1 MGNFC
6 GKPNANANGK
16 LSLKQWLGRISAPG
30 VTKEVARWTTRRS
43 RYAENVAAGATY
55 HMYFIAKDG
64 HLEHTFNLK
73 KNIVVRFAK
82 MCQGEL
88 SASHIRDSMVEY
100 MPLVLCM
107 RRSIPDMM
115 ADPSLKDRDILDN
128 FVGLCMCA
136 AYSWEEIAQEHHTNI
151 ELDPDRPNA
160 LYVDTICSDCRQG
173 GKMLEVLEGLT
184 TEKQIEIFGRPYS
197 KIFLSAIE
205 SAYPFYVKQGYS
217 VHEETFTPHGY
228 TMVKPVVWHGVGTG
242 GRRGRGGRGGRPAVV
257 QTGPKGGRYVVLG
270 DGTKKYLKRK

>member
-1 MGNFC
+1 MGNYC
-6 GKPNANANGK
+6 GKPNKNANGK
-16 LSLKQWLGRISAPG
+16 LSLKQWLERISAPG
-30 VTKEVARWTTRRS
+30 VTKEVARWTTQRS
-43 RYAENVAAGATY
+43 RFAENVFAGATY
-55 HMYFIAKDG
+55 YMYFIAKDG
-64 HLEHTFNLK
+64 HLEHTLNLK

-88 SASHIRDSMVEY
+88 SASHIRDSLFEY
-100 MPLVLCM
+100 MPLLLCM

-136 AYSWEEIAQEHHTNI
+136 AYSVEEIAEEHHI
-151 ELDPDRPNA
+151 ILDLDPERPNA

-217 VHEETFTPHGY
+217 VVQEDEATRSY
-228 TMVKPVVWHGVGTG
+228 TMVKPVAWRLAWAWWWAFG
-242 GRRGRGGRGGRPAVV
+242 GRRGRAVS
-257 QTGPKGGRYVVLG
+257 GPRRRL
-270 DGTKKYLKRK
+270 